1 MRAMLA
7 RTATLLALACVPL
20 ACSSTENSGECVGNF
35 LGQSVRWALDA
46 ERSGLREDSSPREG
60 RTRTATLLY
69 AQNPADRFG
78 LEVKLHPNF
87 IIDQVNFEGP
97 RLVPFTGSA
106 LRLQVQDVAVLGLQ
120 GLVGTAQNFGGG
132 FQEPPG
138 APPEGTMQLDRV
150 GDSLGESR
158 FSGNFVY
165 RYADGDQLTCFFD
178 VGT

>member
-1 MRAMLA
+1 MLA

-20 ACSSTENSGECVGNF
+20 ACSSKENSGGCVGSF
-35 LGQSVRWALDA
+35 LGQPVRWALDA
-46 ERSGLREDSSPREG
+46 ERSGLREGSSPREG
-60 RTRTATLLY
+60 GRTRRATLLY
-69 AQNPADRFG
+69 AQNPEDRFG

-97 RLVPFTGSA
+97 RIVPFTGSA
-106 LRLQVQDVAVLGLQ
+106 LLLHVQDMAVLGLQ
-120 GLVGTAQNFGGG
+120 GLVGTAQGFGGG

-138 APPEGTMQLDRV
+138 APPEGTLRLDRV

-158 FSGNFVY
+158 FSGIFVY
-165 RYADGDQLTCFFD
+165 RYADGDELTCSFD